1 MLRGSNFQKPYPPEF
16 RREAVALYRRG
27 GATLREVARDLGVSS
42 ESLRLWVKQAAIDAG
57 ETNGLS
63 TEERQEL
70 RELRLLAE
78 ELPPAR
84 AYPPRRRLQTSSE
97 QQPAHGARRH
107 THAELQQF
115 TRDPRVAPTWLL
127 ACEPQHEL
135 THAIVDWRAAPA
147 SSRLRLLAP
156 NQLPVPTQQRLRRHY
171 KRVSPPRRQYPG
183 ERSEK
188 STIGRPQRRSSRL
201 PPEHEKLMTQ
211 HQKLEV
217 LGELVASPSDQQ
229 LQDRRE
235 SEISERKEHPPIL
248 AGPLADHG
256 ETEPSLNVTRAV
268 A

>member
-135 THAIVDWRAAPA
+135 THAIVNRRTSRARLRPRHVGTPAARTRPQIRPNRITLVPVAEVPREQFDLGKRHGQRGAMPVSPWDEPA
-147 SSRLRLLAP
+147 SSGTLEERRAYLLGYQ
-156 NQLPVPTQQRLRRHY
+156 NG
-171 KRVSPPRRQYPG
+171 RVSAASGTSAASTAKRRAA
-183 ERSEK
+183 R
-188 STIGRPQRRSSRL
+188 
-201 PPEHEKLMTQ
+201 
-211 HQKLEV
+211 
-217 LGELVASPSDQQ
+217 
-229 LQDRRE
+229 
-235 SEISERKEHPPIL
+235 
-248 AGPLADHG
+248 
-256 ETEPSLNVTRAV
+256 N
-268 A
+268 